1 MEAPRSEPPVVL
13 AGTAEVSCTRKCNI
27 VLRPVDVD
35 LDHSVDHQHIHK
47 NKNNQSWRKPVRT
60 LLITTIVLAL
70 TQISAAAQPVKRA
83 DIGKQAY
90 EVQCAVCHGLD
101 AKGNGLYV
109 TSLKIAPPDL
119 TLLSKTNG
127 GVFPVERVVKV
138 IDGRTEIA
146 AHGSRDMP
154 IWGKR
159 WAAVAAEH
167 YVDVPY
173 DQDAYVRA
181 QALSIIDYLNRVQ
194 Q

>member
-1 MEAPRSEPPVVL
+1 M
-13 AGTAEVSCTRKCNI
+13 
-27 VLRPVDVD
+27 
-35 LDHSVDHQHIHK
+35 
-47 NKNNQSWRKPVRT
+47 RT